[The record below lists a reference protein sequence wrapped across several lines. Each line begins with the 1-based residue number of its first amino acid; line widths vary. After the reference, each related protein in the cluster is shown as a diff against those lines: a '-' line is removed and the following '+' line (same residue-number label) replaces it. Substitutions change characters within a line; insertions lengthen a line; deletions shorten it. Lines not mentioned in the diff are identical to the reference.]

1 MAVFAMFG
9 ALMYASKEIM
19 AVLPNIHLLGM
30 FTMLLT
36 VVYRSRA
43 LYPIYIYAL
52 LEGLTWGFPVWWPP
66 HLYIWTLLWGV
77 TMLLP
82 RDMPPRAAM
91 IVYPAVCALHGVF
104 AVRVKGL
111 DGETVFGG
119 AASLGYK
126 PTVASERRW
135 LLETFVFNY
144 SGNAYGRIVEIEFVQ
159 KLRDEKKFSG
169 LEELKDAINR
179 DAETARRLLGI

>member
-1 MAVFAMFG
+1 MSARQRKARLSVRETAAFAMFG

-36 VVYRSRA
+36 LVYRSKA
-43 LYPIYIYAL
+43 LYPIYVYAL

-91 IVYPAVCALHGVF
+91 IVYPAVCALHG
-104 AVRVKGL
+104 L
-111 DGETVFGG
+111 
-119 AASLGYK
+119 
-126 PTVASERRW
+126 
-135 LLETFVFNY
+135 
-144 SGNAYGRIVEIEFVQ
+144 AYGALYAPWQALAFGLGWEGTMAWIIAGLPFDAVHAAGNLAAGLMILPLSRI
-159 KLRDEKKFSG
+159 L
-169 LEELKDAINR
+169 
-179 DAETARRLLGI
+179 ARLNARFAK

>member
-1 MAVFAMFG
+1 MSARPLKGKLSVRETAAFAMFG

-36 VVYRSRA
+36 LTYRSKA
-43 LYPIYIYAL
+43 LYPIYVYAL

-91 IVYPAVCALHGVF
+91 IVYPAVCALHG
-104 AVRVKGL
+104 L
-111 DGETVFGG
+111 
-119 AASLGYK
+119 
-126 PTVASERRW
+126 
-135 LLETFVFNY
+135 
-144 SGNAYGRIVEIEFVQ
+144 AYGALYAPWQALAF
-159 KLRDEKKFSG
+159 G
-169 LEELKDAINR
+169 LSWEGTIAWIIAGLPFDAVHAAGNLAAGLMILPLS
-179 DAETARRLLGI
+179 RLLARLRARFAK

>member
-1 MAVFAMFG
+1 MSARPLKGKLSVREMAAFAMFG

-36 VVYRSRA
+36 LVYRSKA
-43 LYPIYIYAL
+43 LYPIYVYAL

-91 IVYPAVCALHGVF
+91 IVYPAVCALHG
-104 AVRVKGL
+104 L
-111 DGETVFGG
+111 
-119 AASLGYK
+119 
-126 PTVASERRW
+126 
-135 LLETFVFNY
+135 
-144 SGNAYGRIVEIEFVQ
+144 AYGALYAPWQALAF
-159 KLRDEKKFSG
+159 G
-169 LEELKDAINR
+169 LSWEGMLTWIAAGLPFDAVHAAGNLAAGLLILPLS
-179 DAETARRLLGI
+179 RLLKRLEANFAR

>member
-1 MAVFAMFG
+1 MSARPLKGKLSVREMAAFAMFG

-36 VVYRSRA
+36 LVYRSKA
-43 LYPIYIYAL
+43 LYPIYVYAL

-91 IVYPAVCALHGVF
+91 IVYPAVCALHG
-104 AVRVKGL
+104 L
-111 DGETVFGG
+111 
-119 AASLGYK
+119 
-126 PTVASERRW
+126 
-135 LLETFVFNY
+135 
-144 SGNAYGRIVEIEFVQ
+144 AYGALYAPWQALAFGLSWEGTIAWIIAGLPFDAVHAAGNLAAGLMILPLSRI
-159 KLRDEKKFSG
+159 L
-169 LEELKDAINR
+169 
-179 DAETARRLLGI
+179 ARLNARLAK

>member
-1 MAVFAMFG
+1 MSARPLKGKLSVREMAAFAMFG

-36 VVYRSRA
+36 LVYRSKA
-43 LYPIYIYAL
+43 LYPIYVYAL

-91 IVYPAVCALHGVF
+91 IVYPAVCALHG
-104 AVRVKGL
+104 L
-111 DGETVFGG
+111 
-119 AASLGYK
+119 
-126 PTVASERRW
+126 
-135 LLETFVFNY
+135 
-144 SGNAYGRIVEIEFVQ
+144 AYGALYAPWQALAFGLGWEGTIAWIIAGLPFDAVHAAGNLAAGLMILPLSRI
-159 KLRDEKKFSG
+159 L
-169 LEELKDAINR
+169 
-179 DAETARRLLGI
+179 ARLNARFAK

>member
-1 MAVFAMFG
+1 MSARPRKGAPDVLHMAVFAMFG

-52 LEGLTWGFPVWWPP
+52 LEGLTWGFPTWWPP
-66 HLYIWTLLWGV
+66 HLYVWTILWGV

-82 RDMPPRAAM
+82 KNMPDRAAM
-91 IVYPAVCALHGVF
+91 LVYPAVCALHG
-104 AVRVKGL
+104 L
-111 DGETVFGG
+111 
-119 AASLGYK
+119 
-126 PTVASERRW
+126 
-135 LLETFVFNY
+135 
-144 SGNAYGRIVEIEFVQ
+144 AYGALYAPWQALAF
-159 KLRDEKKFSG
+159 G
-169 LEELKDAINR
+169 LSWEGMLTWIAAGLPFDALHAAGNLAAGLLILPLS
-179 DAETARRLLGI
+179 RLLKRLEAKFAR

>member
-43 LYPIYIYAL
+43 LCPIYIYAL
-52 LEGLTWGFPVWWPP
+52 LEGLTWGFPTWWPP
-66 HLYIWTLLWGV
+66 HLYVWTILWGV

-82 RDMPPRAAM
+82 KNMPDRAAM
-91 IVYPAVCALHGVF
+91 PVYAAVCALHG
-104 AVRVKGL
+104 L
-111 DGETVFGG
+111 
-119 AASLGYK
+119 
-126 PTVASERRW
+126 
-135 LLETFVFNY
+135 
-144 SGNAYGRIVEIEFVQ
+144 AYGTLYAPWQALAF
-159 KLRDEKKFSG
+159 G
-169 LEELKDAINR
+169 LGWEGTIAWIIAGLPFDAVHAAGNLAAGLMIR
-179 DAETARRLLGI
+179 PLSRLLARLNARLAK

>member
-1 MAVFAMFG
+1 MFG

-36 VVYRSRA
+36 LVYRSKA
-43 LYPIYIYAL
+43 LYPIYVSAV
-52 LEGLTWGFPVWWPP
+52 LEGLTWASPVWWPP

-91 IVYPAVCALHGVF
+91 MVYPAVCALHG
-104 AVRVKGL
+104 L
-111 DGETVFGG
+111 
-119 AASLGYK
+119 
-126 PTVASERRW
+126 
-135 LLETFVFNY
+135 
-144 SGNAYGRIVEIEFVQ
+144 AYGALYAPWQALAF
-159 KLRDEKKFSG
+159 G
-169 LEELKDAINR
+169 LSWEGTIAWIIAGLPFDAVHAAGNLAAGLMILPLS
-179 DAETARRLLGI
+179 RLLARLNARLAK

>member
-1 MAVFAMFG
+1 MSARPLKGKLSVREMAAFAMFG

-36 VVYRSRA
+36 LVYRSKA
-43 LYPIYIYAL
+43 LYPIYVYAL

-91 IVYPAVCALHGVF
+91 IVYPAVCALHG
-104 AVRVKGL
+104 L
-111 DGETVFGG
+111 
-119 AASLGYK
+119 
-126 PTVASERRW
+126 
-135 LLETFVFNY
+135 
-144 SGNAYGRIVEIEFVQ
+144 AYGALYAPWQALAF
-159 KLRDEKKFSG
+159 G
-169 LEELKDAINR
+169 LSWEGTIAWIIAGLPFDAVHAAGNLAAGLMILPLS
-179 DAETARRLLGI
+179 RLLARLNARFAK

>member
-1 MAVFAMFG
+1 MSARPLKGKLSVREMAAFAMFG

-36 VVYRSRA
+36 LVYRSKA
-43 LYPIYIYAL
+43 LYPIYVYAL

-91 IVYPAVCALHGVF
+91 MVYPAVCALHG
-104 AVRVKGL
+104 L
-111 DGETVFGG
+111 
-119 AASLGYK
+119 
-126 PTVASERRW
+126 
-135 LLETFVFNY
+135 
-144 SGNAYGRIVEIEFVQ
+144 AYGALYAPWQALAF
-159 KLRDEKKFSG
+159 G
-169 LEELKDAINR
+169 LGWEGTIAWIIAGLPFDAVHAAGNLAAGLMILPLS
-179 DAETARRLLGI
+179 RLLARLNARLAK